1 MPDQHWYQQSLVT
14 PEVLEVNIRVG
25 LIPAQ
30 DHVQVLAE
38 MKDPVSGVLVAQWST
53 HHETMHRLPRVLDD
67 ARRRIDAWLADAVEP
82 F

>member
-1 MPDQHWYQQSLVT
+1 MQTNWYQQALT
-14 PEVLEVNIRVG
+14 PPDVLEINLRVG
-25 LIPAQ
+25 VIPSQ

-38 MKDPVSGVLVAQWST
+38 MKDPTTGVLVAQWSMPHT
-53 HHETMHRLPRVLDD
+53 TMRGVVDVLDH